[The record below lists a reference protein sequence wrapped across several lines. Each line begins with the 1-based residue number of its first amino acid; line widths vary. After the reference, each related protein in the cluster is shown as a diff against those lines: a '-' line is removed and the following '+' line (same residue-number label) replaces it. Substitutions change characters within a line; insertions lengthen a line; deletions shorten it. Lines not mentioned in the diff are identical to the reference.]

1 MVERRLCRLLHAES
15 ERLHPLVLALG
26 ADQRCPLGQQPSR
39 LDGLGL
45 RRGDVLKTALQVAA
59 GIVIAVSV
67 LFVIAFVVNLV
78 WSH

>member
-1 MVERRLCRLLHAES
+1 MERRLHRLLHAES
-15 ERLHPLVLALG
+15 ERLHPLGVALG
-26 ADQRCPLGQQPSR
+26 SHQRDPLGQQPSR
-39 LDGLGL
+39 LDALGL

-59 GIVIAVSV
+59 GIVIAVAV